1 MQGKESSYNYIVLGP
16 SLKNMAIANNKV
28 RGLHGVLFSEE
39 KKYLSCV
46 QMTEADDSYVL
57 TVLGGL
63 ALVGLMIQIFFGGT
77 TTADGSSGPASAAA
91 WGYGLVAL
99 SLASLLFVTFALTS
113 KIQTRLGAG
122 PVKFAR
128 EILDQSMPVLLLLIV
143 VGWVIGL
150 NLAYWKQINQGR
162 VPAEYG
168 QFTTLTAVMIGLEVV
183 LVLKWLAD
191 ELAIT
196 GRASRQGG
204 ELTTQDK
211 TDILKGNQMRY
222 ISYVV
227 TALNFVFVTMMTV
240 VLRYFSTDG

>member
-1 MQGKESSYNYIVLGP
+1 
-16 SLKNMAIANNKV
+16 
-28 RGLHGVLFSEE
+28 
-39 KKYLSCV
+39 
-46 QMTEADDSYVL
+46 MTEADDSYVL

-63 ALVGLMIQIFFGGT
+63 ALVGLMIQLFFGGN

-91 WGYGLVAL
+91 WGYGVVAL
-99 SLASLLFVTFALTS
+99 ALASLLFVTFALTS
-113 KIQTRLGAG
+113 RIQTRLGTG

-128 EILDQSMPVLLLLIV
+128 EILDQSIPVLLLLIV

-150 NLAYWKQINQGR
+150 NLSYWTQINKGE

-168 QFTTLTAVMIGLEVV
+168 QFTKLTAVMIGLEV
-183 LVLKWLAD
+183 LLILKWLGD

-196 GRASRQGG
+196 GRASKQGG
-204 ELTTQDK
+204 ELSAQDRM
-211 TDILKGNQMRY
+211 DVLKGNQMRY
-222 ISYVV
+222 VSYVV